1 MAGRVPLQTKQLSGT
16 PGEPGAIGSTGK
28 WLGSSVGS
36 AIAGKLAFSPAGI
49 AIGIVGGLLG
59 MGFDYFTRKKPKAA
73 KPPPPVRTFSQ
84 RMPSQITPGSS
95 LSDPGG
101 SRKMQFEP
109 NIRLGAAKNL
119 QSRMT

>member
-16 PGEPGAIGSTGK
+16 PGEPGETGSTGK
-28 WLGSSVGS
+28 WLGSSIGS
-36 AIAGKLAFSPAGI
+36 AIGGGPSNPAGI
-49 AIGIVGGLLG
+49 ALGIVGGLLG
-59 MGFDYFTRKKPKAA
+59 IGFDYFTRKKPKAA

-101 SRKMQFEP
+101 SRRMQFEP